1 MKQLATS
8 SSVFV
13 YWEDLCY
20 LESSLMALPETKV
33 LAASV
38 TDHLTEFD
46 GLLGQDLSTRRHVVR
61 QQAEAVIAD
70 VVLDEGLRDLNSA
83 LLAEVRQD
91 RKAALFVA
99 VLGEG
104 PFSKRLRYALER
116 QLKEARGIVTNLG
129 LNLVPAGLRDRFVPA
144 LQAQIDA
151 GQAVLDRRASA
162 HAARTQARLDIEAWK
177 QDANAI
183 RRGVYGELVK
193 LAADQGHDA
202 SWPDAF
208 FRADGATSI
217 AEPSPSDPA

>member
-1 MKQLATS
+1 
-8 SSVFV
+8 
-13 YWEDLCY
+13 
-20 LESSLMALPETKV
+20 
-33 LAASV
+33 
-38 TDHLTEFD
+38 
-46 GLLGQDLSTRRHVVR
+46 VR

-144 LQAQIDA
+144 LQAHIDA
-151 GQAVLDRRASA
+151 GQAVLERRASA

-202 SWPDAF
+202 HWPDAF
-208 FRADGATSI
+208 FRADGKGASSS
-217 AEPSPSDPA
+217 EPVEPDPA